1 MFGNKWVKG
10 DVDQVLK
17 RKMQMTF
24 NEMFYSLSVL
34 CVLNMGEHP
43 NKNQNKTKK
52 QLNI

>member
-1 MFGNKWVKG
+1 
-10 DVDQVLK
+10 
-17 RKMQMTF
+17 MTF

-52 QLNI
+52 QLNIWHIHVYAAWILQT